1 MKYGSN
7 EIRDLSL
14 GGAIRRRGPATLG
27 TCARLTGRPQGTIA
41 YRCAGEPVSV
51 YLSKGG
57 KAEDTA
63 DRFCLCN
70 ALVANI
76 GLPQVRGGKYVE
88 KGKVTSGDDR
98 KEILSFLPV
107 DRFEYSASD
116 VIAKRLEA

>member
-1 MKYGSN
+1 
-7 EIRDLSL
+7 
-14 GGAIRRRGPATLG
+14 
-27 TCARLTGRPQGTIA
+27 
-41 YRCAGEPVSV
+41 VSV

-63 DRFCLCN
+63 GRLCLCN
-70 ALVANI
+70 ALVATI